1 MEKYYAFEIPD
12 VPAKSE
18 YLEVKYSVS
27 IINLMKDRNLLSYL
41 IKNIRILLKKRTKP
55 YSQDLIFSAIDCTSV
70 AVCSCSLSCNE
81 KKEVNT

>member
-27 IINLMKDRNLLSYL
+27 IINLMKDQNLLSYL
-41 IKNIRILLKKRTKP
+41 LGNVYVSVRIKIIAFDPLYLVSVPLLCCV
-55 YSQDLIFSAIDCTSV
+55 DG
-70 AVCSCSLSCNE
+70 CSLSSCWLCLF
-81 KKEVNT
+81 VV